1 MDFNLELPING
12 LSYGQMG
19 FGVLNEIFERK
30 LMPNIFP
37 IGQVDISAYEVN
49 ENFLKWLNHCINKA
63 IGSFNRKQPTIRL
76 WHLNGSERRLTDHS
90 VLWTAHETDVATM
103 VESNIANCYDKFF
116 TTSTYSRDIFKKAGV
131 EAEWC
136 PNFFDSKHLKVLDQ
150 KFIGNENEI
159 VFGLMGKLERRKYTA
174 EILQMWAAKYGNN
187 PKYRLN
193 ALINNPFFSQE
204 EYSSII
210 NQIFRGPPPWNI
222 NLLPHMQRNAE
233 VNQYYNSIDI
243 DLSGLSGAEGWG
255 LGCFNSLCLGKQA
268 VVLNAHAHKDFANSE
283 NSILVESDGKSP
295 IYDGKF
301 FVPHTFFNQ
310 GNMFTFSQESFYE
323 ALETAEKYA
332 KQENSE
338 GMKLA
343 KEFTAKKTTD
353 ILLNSI

>member
-19 FGVLNEIFERK
+19 FGVLDEIFKRK
-30 LMPNIFP
+30 LTPNIFP
-37 IGQVDISAYEVN
+37 IGQPDLSAYDAS
-49 ENFLKWLNHCINKA
+49 ENFVKWLNYCVNKG
-63 IGSFNRKQPTIRL
+63 IGSFNRKQTTIRL
-76 WHLNGSERRLTDHS
+76 WHIQGSERRLTDKS
-90 VLWTAHETDVATM
+90 ILWTAHETDTVTA
-103 VESNIANCYDKFF
+103 VESNIASCYDKVY
-116 TTSTYSRDIFKKAGV
+116 TTSTYSRDNFKKAGI

-136 PNFFDSKHLKVLDQ
+136 PNFFDSKHLHIIDQ
-150 KFIGNENEI
+150 KFIGNENQI

-174 EILQMWAAKYGNN
+174 EILQMWADKYGNN
-187 PKYRLN
+187 SKYRLN

-204 EYSSII
+204 EYSRMI
-210 NQIFRGPPPWNI
+210 NQIFNGPVPWNI
-222 NLLPHMQRNAE
+222 NLLPPIQRNIE

-255 LGCFNSLCLGKQA
+255 LGCFNSLCLGKQS
-268 VVLNAHAHKDFANSE
+268 VVLNAHAHKDYANTD
-283 NSILVESDGKSP
+283 NCILVEPNGKTP

-332 KQENSE
+332 KQENNE
-338 GMKLA
+338 GIKLA
-343 KEFTAKKTTD
+343 QEFTAKKTTD
-353 ILLNSI
+353 ILLSNI